1 MDLPKAIR
9 DLFYKKEEN
18 KPQAELSAPIVNET
32 KAQPEKRDV
41 EDPRAIYLGDFP
53 LKEKKKAAQELV
65 TENSVYSIGAAIFL
79 KSDEERLQK
88 TAKYGLGTWIQS
100 PDDEASFGV
109 YPDDEL
115 LHAVND
121 PFYVKYSLDKYVAA
135 LEKCKTHAPDNTI
148 EPRDQGSIFLMGDE
162 EREKNR
168 KESEKNQ
175 EKLNQRYADFSEKM
189 DSVEKIQKEV
199 KQVAAAAL
207 VKLTQEE
214 GLKSSDVLALDS
226 QLRKIGLSLE
236 ELKKRNDN
244 SLRDLLEGK
253 RTPLLPIMPAIAGVC
268 FKTEARL
275 SARKDETGTPVL
287 LVHPVKR
294 LLSEVLE
301 KPFEGHTF
309 TNEQK
314 RALMATGNA
323 GEVISITKPDGKQEP
338 VLVSVDRQVNDL
350 VAVPVSKVEAQI
362 LSKFQDQPLTKEQ
375 KEMLLAGQAVQLN
388 NIQSKDGN
396 VFSGR
401 LQYNAEKQKVELL
414 PEGLNV
420 TQIRNVVLHEKDQQL
435 LREGKTILVPGL
447 VDGKGEQY
455 NAWVR
460 LDMKS
465 RQIAVQKDVPA
476 QQLNTKKEIT
486 PGNDFKIQVNQN
498 TKGLKTEENKHITE
512 PLRHGQTKSDDNKKG
527 MKL

>member
-41 EDPRAIYLGDFP
+41 EDLRAIYLGDFP

-65 TENSVYSIGAAIFL
+65 TENSVYSISAAIFL

-88 TAKYGLGTWIQS
+88 IAKYGLGTWIQS

-121 PFYVKYSLDKYVAA
+121 PFYAKYGLDKYVAT
-135 LEKCKTHAPDNTI
+135 LEKYKTRAPDNTI
-148 EPRDQGSIFLMGDE
+148 EPRDRDSLVTVE
-162 EREKNR
+162 EIEKAR

-207 VKLTQEE
+207 VKLKQEE

-275 SARKDETGTPVL
+275 SARKDETGNPL
-287 LVHPVKR
+287 LFVHPVKR

-314 RALMATGNA
+314 RALMATGNV
-323 GEVISITKPDGKQEP
+323 GEVISVTKPDGKQEK

-350 VAVPVSKVEAQI
+350 VAVPVSKVQVQI
-362 LSKFQDQPLTKEQ
+362 PSKFQDQSLTQEQ

-420 TQIRNVVLHEKDQQL
+420 TQIRNVVLHERDQQL

-476 QQLNTKKEIT
+476 QQLDTKKEIT
-486 PGNDFKIQVNQN
+486 PGNDFKIQVSHNS
-498 TKGLKTEENKHITE
+498 KGLKTEENKHLIE
-512 PLRHGQTKSDDNKKG
+512 PLKHGQTKSEDKKKG